1 MSSCIHDL
9 ANIVSASAMLSLA
22 VQRTPQMAIVSC
34 SVMLSRTHGFCSKA
48 SYTSGCRYATAISSS
63 AASRSESS
71 TPSAIQGSCLISSAC
86 FCLFRSS
93 QALCF
98 RSAKDLSGVVRRVGG
113 DVVGAGVRV
122 GVGAGVDVGEG
133 GVGVLVGGGVGVGVA
148 VGSGVGVL
156 VGNNGVWV
164 GSGVKEGVCVAIGAG
179 VGASVGDGAEVDNTA
194 TAVGAGAAVGTASG
208 SGEVHPATAKA
219 SVRVI
224 AAGAAREVK
233 TRRTIIAAVFCFL
246 NRAYLYA
253 GCNSRAARRLVYA
266 SPPFMMSSRRSRSR
280 RTEMFR
286 SGSPSTTSTSACLP
300 TSMVPTSLPMPQH
313 SAA

>member
-1 MSSCIHDL
+1 MSSRSQDFFSNALNTSGYQRADAI
-9 ANIVSASAMLSLA
+9 NASA
-22 VQRTPQMAIVSC
+22 V
-34 SVMLSRTHGFCSKA
+34 
-48 SYTSGCRYATAISSS
+48 SSS
-63 AASRSESS
+63 MSS
-71 TPSAIQGSCLISSAC
+71 MPSATHDSCLISSAC

-98 RSAKDLSGVVRRVGG
+98 RSAKDLSGVVPRVGG
-113 DVVGAGVRV
+113 DVAGAGVRV

-156 VGNNGVWV
+156 VGVGRGVLVGNNGVWV

-194 TAVGAGAAVGTASG
+194 TVVGAGAAVGTAAG

-224 AAGAAREVK
+224 AAGTAREVK

-246 NRAYLYA
+246 NRAYLYAYA

-280 RTEMFR
+280 RTEMFCN
-286 SGSPSTTSTSACLP
+286 GSPSTTSTSACLP

>member
-1 MSSCIHDL
+1 M
-9 ANIVSASAMLSLA
+9 
-22 VQRTPQMAIVSC
+22 
-34 SVMLSRTHGFCSKA
+34 
-48 SYTSGCRYATAISSS
+48 
-63 AASRSESS
+63 
-71 TPSAIQGSCLISSAC
+71 
-86 FCLFRSS
+86 
-93 QALCF
+93 
-98 RSAKDLSGVVRRVGG
+98 
-113 DVVGAGVRV
+113 
-122 GVGAGVDVGEG
+122 
-133 GVGVLVGGGVGVGVA
+133 GVLVGSGVGVGVA
-148 VGSGVGVL
+148 VGSGVGALVGVGMGVL

-194 TAVGAGAAVGTASG
+194 TAVGAGAAVGPASG